1 MPAPTTGGL
10 LPCPRMPLAFRHQ
23 VLLQARLELG
33 LTQEQTAQALHVD
46 VRTYRRYETGEV
58 NDPTAGFELRRAGRR
73 QLLSRI
79 AEELGIAADELVEMV
94 ELRVPTASAE
104 LSAAPAP
111 APTLEPCLVHVLQ
124 PAQCFVGRTHELDT
138 LRQWLAAP
146 SDPVR
151 IHAIVAVGGAGKSA
165 LVERLLDDLPAVPGR
180 GVLVWS
186 FYDDER
192 PDAFLRAAV
201 RYLGG
206 VEPPAASLEALDRL
220 LELVRA
226 PAPHLLVLDG
236 LETMQA
242 DGRTHA
248 RGVVEDHHLRRFLCT
263 IAARP
268 GGTRVLVTS
277 RYPLVDLAAWE
288 GQGVRTAML
297 DPLPTGAQLE
307 LLRGLGV
314 QGTEARAMH
323 ALERFGGHALSVATL
338 ASYVS
343 RFHDGQ
349 LGAIDSLDLGD
360 AATDDPLAFR
370 LARLLDA
377 YATAMTPAQRDLVA
391 RVAAFPRGADVDAL
405 LALAREGGALAGEMP
420 DTRRALVQ
428 ALARLEAMGVVYR
441 SRHARSTV
449 GVHPFVAACFRDR
462 LGAVE
467 PAIHGAQRQRLL
479 ARLLE
484 RPSSVALAEQLDL
497 LEELVLHTLLAEHVD
512 EALTLYD
519 RTMGGFGRLG
529 LELGDMARGLRLLRA
544 FLVDGDPD
552 RPRAGL
558 EPRGQRLVFYEL
570 ALYATALGD
579 PELAL
584 ACLRH
589 HVSLAQG
596 DAREH
601 TTGLRT
607 TAYVL
612 RLCGELDEA
621 LDTAMHA
628 CAIGAGSIDHEA
640 RNLAL
645 VGAIAHDRGDHE
657 HAARCFARARA
668 LDPERRFRRG
678 LWEAEH
684 LADLGRYDEAMAL
697 VIPNREACLARGW
710 AGHVSH
716 CDVVL
721 GTCCAAP
728 DPERAAMLL
737 QEARRWAQSS
747 GEVEAEL
754 RCYELEARLAHD
766 EDARHEVL
774 ERAQVLVRVSG
785 AGRFERRLA
794 RR

>member
-1 MPAPTTGGL
+1 
-10 LPCPRMPLAFRHQ
+10 
-23 VLLQARLELG
+23 
-33 LTQEQTAQALHVD
+33 
-46 VRTYRRYETGEV
+46 
-58 NDPTAGFELRRAGRR
+58 
-73 QLLSRI
+73 
-79 AEELGIAADELVEMV
+79 
-94 ELRVPTASAE
+94 
-104 LSAAPAP
+104 
-111 APTLEPCLVHVLQ
+111 
-124 PAQCFVGRTHELDT
+124 
-138 LRQWLAAP
+138 
-146 SDPVR
+146 
-151 IHAIVAVGGAGKSA
+151 VGGAGKSA
-165 LVERLLDDLPAVPGR
+165 LIERLLDERPEAPGR

-201 RYLGG
+201 RYLGR
-206 VEPPAASLEALDRL
+206 VEPPTASLEALEQL
-220 LELVRA
+220 LALVRA

-242 DGRTHA
+242 DGRAHA
-248 RGVVEDHHLRRFLCT
+248 RGVVEDHHLRRLLCT
-263 IAARP
+263 IAAQP
-268 GGTRVLVTS
+268 GGTRVIVTS

-288 GQGVRTAML
+288 GKSVRTSML
-297 DPLPTGAQLE
+297 EPLPIAAQLE
-307 LLRGLGV
+307 LLRGSGV
-314 QGTEARAMH
+314 HGTDARALH

-405 LALAREGGALAGEMP
+405 LALAHAGGELAGEMP
-420 DTRRALVQ
+420 SDRRSLVR

-441 SRHARSTV
+441 SQEVRSTH

-462 LGAVE
+462 LGAIE
-467 PAIHGAQRQRLL
+467 PAIHDAQRQRLIVQL
-479 ARLLE
+479 SE
-484 RPSSVALAEQLDL
+484 RPRASPFAEQLDL
-497 LEELVLHTLLAEHVD
+497 LEELVLHTLLAGHVS
-512 EALTLYD
+512 EALARYHRTL
-519 RTMGGFGRLG
+519 GGFGHLG
-529 LELGDMARGLRLLRA
+529 LERGDMARGLRLLRA
-544 FLVDGDPD
+544 FLVDGDPE
-552 RPRAGL
+552 RPHASLG
-558 EPRGQRLVFYEL
+558 PREQLLVLYDL
-570 ALYATALGD
+570 ALYASALGD

-584 ACLRH
+584 ACLRQ
-589 HVSLAQG
+589 HVSLAKHG
-596 DAREH
+596 DPRAH

-612 RLCGELDEA
+612 RLCGELDDA
-621 LDTAMHA
+621 LATALHA
-628 CAIGAGSIDHEA
+628 RTIGAGSSDHEV

-645 VGAIAHDRGDHE
+645 LGAIVHDRGDHE
-657 HAARCFARARA
+657 HAERCFEQAAA

-684 LADLGRYDEAMAL
+684 LADLGRHDEAEAL

-721 GTCCAAP
+721 GICCAER
-728 DPERAAMLL
+728 DPQRAAELL
-737 QEARRWAQSS
+737 EAARRWARSS

-754 RCYELEARLAHD
+754 RCYELEARLARD
-766 EDARHEVL
+766 ERVRGEVI
-774 ERAQVLVRVSG
+774 ERALALVRVSG
-785 AGRFERRLA
+785 ARRFERRI
-794 RR
+794 RG

>member
-1 MPAPTTGGL
+1 
-10 LPCPRMPLAFRHQ
+10 MPLAFRHQ
-23 VLLQARLELG
+23 ALLQARLELG
-33 LTQEQTAQALHVD
+33 LTQEETARALHVD

-58 NDPTAGFELRRAGRR
+58 NDPAAGFELRRAGRR
-73 QLLSRI
+73 QLLARI
-79 AEELGIAADELVEMV
+79 AEELGLATDELVETIAPP
-94 ELRVPTASAE
+94 EPPAAADPG
-104 LSAAPAP
+104 AAPVP
-111 APTLEPCLVHVLQ
+111 SPLLEPCLVHVLQ
-124 PAQCFVGRTHELDT
+124 PAQCFVGRARELHE
-138 LRQWLAAP
+138 LRQWLASP
-146 SDPVR
+146 CDPVR
-151 IHAIVAVGGAGKSA
+151 VHAIVAVGGAGKSA
-165 LVERLLDDLPAVPGR
+165 LVERLLDDLPAVLGR

-192 PDAFLRAAV
+192 PEAFLRAAV

-220 LELVRA
+220 LALVRA

-248 RGVVEDHHLRRFLCT
+248 RGVVEDHHLRRLLCT
-263 IAARP
+263 IAAQP
-268 GGTRVLVTS
+268 GGTRVIVTS

-288 GQGVRTAML
+288 GQGVHTSML
-297 DPLPTGAQLE
+297 EPLPTAAQLE

-314 QGTEARAMH
+314 HGTDARAMH
-323 ALERFGGHALSVATL
+323 ALERFAGHALSVATL

-377 YATAMTPAQRDLVA
+377 YAAAMTPAQRDLVA
-391 RVAAFPRGADVDAL
+391 RVAAFPRGADIDAL
-405 LALAREGGALAGEMP
+405 LALAHEGGALAGEMP
-420 DTRRALVQ
+420 DTRPALVR

-462 LGAVE
+462 LGAVA

-479 ARLLE
+479 ARLSE
-484 RPSSVALAEQLDL
+484 RPSAAPLAEQLDL
-497 LEELVLHTLLAEHVD
+497 LEELVLHTLLAGHPN
-512 EALTLYD
+512 EALALYA
-519 RTMGGFGRLG
+519 RTIGGFGYLG
-529 LELGDMARGLRLLRA
+529 LERGDMARGLRLSRA

-552 RPRAGL
+552 RPCAGL
-558 EPRGQRLVFYEL
+558 GPRGQRLVLYDL
-570 ALYATALGD
+570 ALYASALGD

-612 RLCGELDEA
+612 RLCGELDGA
-621 LDTAMHA
+621 LDTALHA
-628 CAIGAGSIDHEA
+628 RVIGAGSVDHEA

-645 VGAIAHDRGDHE
+645 IGAIAHDRGDHD
-657 HAARCFARARA
+657 HAARCFAQAAA

-684 LADLGRYDEAMAL
+684 LADLGRYDEAEAL

-721 GTCCAAP
+721 GSCCAAQE
-728 DPERAAMLL
+728 PERAAALL
-737 QEARRWAQSS
+737 QEARRWARSS

-754 RCYELEARLAHD
+754 RCFELEARLAHD
-766 EDARHEVL
+766 EHARREVF
-774 ERAQVLVRVSG
+774 ERAQVLVRASG
-785 AGRFERRLA
+785 ARRFERRLG
-794 RR
+794 